1 MLKLEGV
8 AAGYGNSQVL
18 FGMDVSIGEGEVI
31 SLIGRNGMGKTT
43 TVRALMGMLPVREG
57 SIHLQ
62 GEPIANLPPYRIAR
76 LGVGLVPEGRRA
88 FPSLNVEE
96 NLVATARQAQ
106 PGANGKADPW
116 TVERVYELF
125 PRLRER
131 RKQSARTLSG
141 GEQQMLVVGRALLTN
156 PRLLVLDEA
165 TEGLAPLIRHE
176 IWQCLRVLRDSGL
189 SILLIDKNLAEMTTL
204 VQRHHIVERGRVV
217 WAGTPAELDADPALR
232 DRYLG
237 I

>member
-8 AAGYGNSQVL
+8 AAGYGTSQVL
-18 FGMDVSIGEGEVI
+18 FGMDFTAAQGEVI

-43 TVRALMGMLPVREG
+43 TVRTLMGMLPVRSG
-57 SIHLQ
+57 SISLF
-62 GEPIANLPPYRIAR
+62 GKPITNLPPYRIAR

-88 FPSLNVEE
+88 FASLNVEE
-96 NLVATARQAQ
+96 NLIATARLT
-106 PGANGKADPW
+106 GGKGNPW
-116 TVERVYELF
+116 TLERVFTLF
-125 PRLRER
+125 PRLQER

-156 PRLLVLDEA
+156 PQLLVLDEA

-176 IWQCLRVLRDSGL
+176 IWQCLRVLRESGL

-204 VQRHHIVERGRVV
+204 VQRHHIVEKGRVV
-217 WAGTPAELDADPALR
+217 WVGSPEELNRDPALR